1 MKSYLSLITLA
12 TLCTLMMQSSSLANN
27 VMSTSS
33 PEVRGIT
40 GKLTLFNK
48 NRVKRK
54 NTEQISNINILG
66 NSIYV
71 WSGGEL
77 DEYTCTSLAEC
88 NRGIKL
94 DSKSSARY
102 IIRAIF
108 KANTLQD
115 YRGAM
120 ADYDQAIQ
128 MSPKFS
134 DHYYRRAKFKADK
147 LRDYKGAIAD
157 HNRVIQM
164 YPNDSD
170 SYLSRAFLKLE
181 IMQDYPGGDAD
192 CSLAMKYASNSKE
205 VTSVYHICFM
215 SSGNKKWLNPSS
227 NF

>member
-1 MKSYLSLITLA
+1 MKSYLGLITLA
-12 TLCTLMMQSSSLANN
+12 TLCTLIIPSSSLANK

-40 GKLTLFNK
+40 GQVALFNK

-54 NTEQISNINILG
+54 NTEHISKVPILG
-66 NSIYV
+66 TET
-71 WSGGEL
+71 GGEGG
-77 DEYTCTSLAEC
+77 DYECDPLAQC
-88 NRGIKL
+88 NRMIEL
-94 DSKSSARY
+94 DPKSSGRY
-102 IIRAIF
+102 IIRAMF
-108 KANTLQD
+108 KADKLQD

-120 ADYDQAIQ
+120 ADYDRAIQ

-181 IMQDYPGGDAD
+181 IMRDYPGGDAD

-215 SSGNKKWLNPSS
+215 SSGNKKWLNPSLK
-227 NF
+227 